1 MGDPGRVQG
10 VQGARS
16 DPLASS
22 SGGPE
27 RSDVSDTATARSA
40 GDLPPVSGQ
49 GEASAADA
57 KRRRRGS
64 PHLDTRFDEAALS
77 ALRTRARRLGVDPS
91 AWVRAVV
98 SDTLDVRR
106 TAEVDAAVAAR
117 TVEALD
123 RAQPS
128 ADARHL
134 AAQLRPLAINVN
146 DLDRQARAGES
157 VVLGADGAELVA
169 LLREARELL
178 GDRLS
183 S

>member
-64 PHLDTRFDEAALS
+64 PHLDTRFDEATLS

-98 SDTLDVRR
+98 SDALDVRR

-146 DLDRQARAGES
+146 DLDRRARAGES